1 MVLDKGLSPMEFSAS
16 VHNSSVG
23 VCFAGIPEAMTSL
36 YSLNYLG
43 AVGLFMAPYQD
54 EDGMVKDLK
63 KNELTELISVAQ
75 EVLSTLFNSSEI
87 RDNVKESRFSKGYEC
102 PKCQCKD
109 VNKNGKSNGRQ
120 ELANSIM
127 ASKQQDLFVI
137 MN

>member
-1 MVLDKGLSPMEFSAS
+1 MPKVDIK
-16 VHNSSVG
+16 
-23 VCFAGIPEAMTSL
+23 AMI
-36 YSLNYLG
+36 
-43 AVGLFMAPYQD
+43 
-54 EDGMVKDLK
+54 KDLK

-120 ELANSIM
+120 RKTRKRKEEYQNKVDPIQWTWEKNVSTCIG
-127 ASKQQDLFVI
+127 FI
-137 MN
+137 FINF

>member
-1 MVLDKGLSPMEFSAS
+1 MSKNDIKA
-16 VHNSSVG
+16 
-23 VCFAGIPEAMTSL
+23 II
-36 YSLNYLG
+36 
-43 AVGLFMAPYQD
+43 
-54 EDGMVKDLK
+54 KDLK

-120 ELANSIM
+120 RYICKRCRTSFDEFTMSPFSNTKLGLD
-127 ASKQQDLFVI
+127 KWLKY
-137 MN
+137 

>member
-1 MVLDKGLSPMEFSAS
+1 MPKVDIK
-16 VHNSSVG
+16 
-23 VCFAGIPEAMTSL
+23 AMI
-36 YSLNYLG
+36 
-43 AVGLFMAPYQD
+43 
-54 EDGMVKDLK
+54 KDLK

-120 ELANSIM
+120 RYIYVNVVVQVLMSLLCLHSLIQN
-127 ASKQQDLFVI
+127 
-137 MN
+137 